1 MPSEYLAVRR
11 SGIRIVSIAIFSI
24 ILTFLFYSLN
34 TSPNESTNDIPSL
47 YPLAQAVLI
56 LTFLSLGFAGYGAYL
71 IIHSESMS
79 ETPESILK
87 LIAKIFENSYYQKI
101 FIIASLSY
109 GIFFS
114 FISQII
120 MYHPNVTNMDDHFPS
135 LTLTVC
141 CNFPGYVPMVTIQ
154 LNPEFSI
161 LIIPINVIL
170 AIIVSVLVG
179 INATLNIYAL
189 KY

>member
-34 TSPNESTNDIPSL
+34 TSPNESTNVIPSL

-120 MYHPNVTNMDDHFPS
+120 IYGSKCNHMDDHFPS

-141 CNFPGYVPMVTIQ
+141 CNFPGT
-154 LNPEFSI
+154 FRW
-161 LIIPINVIL
+161 
-170 AIIVSVLVG
+170 
-179 INATLNIYAL
+179 
-189 KY
+189 